1 MYPPAAVPFSS
12 QSPGIRS
19 RSDENPTLGAR
30 SDMPAHRQHIVNDQ
44 WASIAHNITF
54 KWCLN
59 RHLITVSLLI
69 RPLITNDKCSLFVF
83 NEAVMTFF
91 DRIWA
96 GGGSE
101 GLL

>member
-1 MYPPAAVPFSS
+1 M
-12 QSPGIRS
+12 PG
-19 RSDENPTLGAR
+19 
-30 SDMPAHRQHIVNDQ
+30 HRQHIVIDH
-44 WASIAHNITF
+44 WAASIAHNITF

-96 GGGSE
+96 VGGSE

>member
-1 MYPPAAVPFSS
+1 MRTQHSV
-12 QSPGIRS
+12 
-19 RSDENPTLGAR
+19 LGATC
-30 SDMPAHRQHIVNDQ
+30 QHTANTLSLLIAQ
-44 WASIAHNITF
+44 WTCIAHNVTF

-96 GGGSE
+96 VGGSE